1 MGGLKVSRRWWVLL
15 LLVALGAC
23 SKQPWNDPYPRSQAR
38 QNTLY
43 LGFQE
48 RPKHLDPAR
57 AYSSNEYQVISQI
70 YEPPLEYQ
78 YLKRPYTLVPLAAA
92 GMPTRTYLDAEG
104 RPLPPDAPVSSI
116 AYTVYHI
123 QIRPGM
129 RYQPHPA
136 FALGPDGKPRYLHL
150 KPDRLAGIHTLG
162 DFKHTGTREVTAAD
176 FVYEIKRLADPRVQC
191 PIYGLMSEYIV
202 GLKKLAHTLR
212 QVRQS
217 PGGQGYLDLD
227 KYSLPGAKVT
237 GRYSY
242 QITIRGKYPQFRYW
256 LAMPFFAPMPHEAVQ
271 FYSQPGL
278 DERNISLDWYPV
290 GSGPY
295 MMTINNPN
303 RQMVLARNP
312 DFHDERYPSEGEPGD
327 AKAGLLADAGRRLP
341 FINKVVFSLEQESI
355 PYWNKFLQGYYD
367 VSGLTSDS
375 FDQAIRIGSGGE
387 LALTEAMRRKHIK
400 METAVAPSIYYLG
413 FNMLDPVVGGY
424 SERARKLRQAI
435 SIALNYEDY
444 ISIFLNG
451 QGVAAQGPIPPGIF
465 GYQAGKDGID
475 PFVYNWT
482 ADGPQRKAIAVARRL
497 LAEAGYPDGRDAKTG
512 APLLL
517 HLDTPGGGPDA
528 KAQYDWMR
536 KQFNKIDIQLDIRDT
551 DYNRFQ
557 DKMQR
562 GTEQLFQWG
571 WNADYPDPENFLFL
585 LYGPNGKVQHNGE
598 NAANY
603 DNPRFNALFDR
614 MKNMDNGPA
623 RLAIIHQMLDIVWKD
638 SPWVWGFYPK
648 TISLYHNWYHNAKP
662 NLMAN
667 NSLKYKRLDPALR
680 AKERDSWNRPVWWPL
695 VLGALLLVGS
705 LVPASYSYWRRA
717 HAPARSP
724 RD

>member
-1 MGGLKVSRRWWVLL
+1 MRNPMAGWRRCML
-15 LLVALGAC
+15 LLVLGLSAC
-23 SKQPWNDPYPRSQAR
+23 SRQPWNDPYPASQAR
-38 QNTLY
+38 QNILY

-57 AYSSNEYQVISQI
+57 AYSSNEYQVIAQI

-92 GMPTRTYLDAEG
+92 SMPTRTYLDAKG
-104 RPLPPDAPVSSI
+104 HRLPSDAPVSSI

-123 QIRPGM
+123 HIRPHM
-129 RYQPHPA
+129 HYQPHPA
-136 FALGPDGKPRYLHL
+136 FARTPGGKPLYMNL
-150 KPDRLAGIHTLG
+150 KPARLAGIHTLG
-162 DFKHTGTREVTAAD
+162 DFRHTGTREVTAAD
-176 FVYEIKRLADPRVQC
+176 FVYEIKRLADPKVQS

-202 GLKKLAHTLR
+202 GLKKLAKTLR
-212 QVRQS
+212 KVRQS
-217 PGGQGYLDLD
+217 PGGQGYVDLD
-227 KYSLPGAKVT
+227 KYPLPGAQVT

-242 QITIRGKYPQFRYW
+242 KITIRGKYPQFRYW

-278 DERNISLDWYPV
+278 ADRNISLDWYPV

-303 RQMVLARNP
+303 RQMVLVRNP
-312 DFHDERYPSEGEPGD
+312 DFHEERYPSVGEPGD
-327 AKAGLLADAGRRLP
+327 AKAGLLADAGKRLP
-341 FINKVVFSLEQESI
+341 FIRKIIFTLEPESI

-367 VSGLTSDS
+367 VSGVTSDS

-387 LALTEAMRRKHIK
+387 LALTGAMRRKHIK
-400 METAVAPSIYYLG
+400 METAVAPSIYYMG

-465 GYQAGKDGID
+465 GYQKGKDGID
-475 PFVYNWT
+475 PYVYNWT
-482 ADGPQRKAIAVARRL
+482 SNGPQRKAIAVAKRL
-497 LAEAGYPDGRDAKTG
+497 LAQAGYPDGRDAKTG

-528 KAQYDWMR
+528 KAQYDWLR
-536 KQFNKIDIQLDIRDT
+536 KQFGKIDIQLDIRDT

-562 GTEQLFQWG
+562 GTEQLFMWG

-585 LYGPNGKVQHNGE
+585 LYGPNGKVDHNGE

-603 DNPRFNALFDR
+603 NNPRFNALFDR
-614 MKNMDNGPA
+614 MKNMSNGPA
-623 RLAIIHQMLDIVWKD
+623 RMAVVHKMLEIVWKD
-638 SPWVWGFYPK
+638 APWVWGYYPK
-648 TISLYHNWYHNAKP
+648 TISLYHNWYGNAKP

-667 NSLKYKRLDPALR
+667 NNLKYKRIDPVLR
-680 AKERDSWNRPVWWPL
+680 ARERDAWNRPIWWPL
-695 VLGALLLVGS
+695 VLAGLLVVVS
-705 LVPASYSYWRRA
+705 MVPASYSYWRRTHKTA
-717 HAPARSP
+717 HTGK
-724 RD
+724 D